1 MILSDTD
8 GYKGRVE
15 GEVGSFTASPFLL
28 LKTDGV
34 VEFDDRSLG

>member
-1 MILSDTD
+1 MILSDTY

-15 GEVGSFTASPFLL
+15 REVGIFTAFPFLL

-34 VEFDDRSLG
+34 VEFDDCPLG